1 MMGMSKMKINEK
13 PIGEFIKK
21 HKIDWRDEWVQ
32 VGVVLEEAKELRE
45 AVLQYGGY
53 QTKEKAADVI
63 IAIMVL
69 AELQGWLGELPAL
82 VASRMEENLEKPAG
96 EKVRKA

>member
-1 MMGMSKMKINEK
+1 MQIDEK
-13 PIGEFIKK
+13 TIEEFVEK
-21 HKIDWRDEWVQ
+21 HNMDWRDEWMQ

-45 AVLQYGGY
+45 VVIQYGGH
-53 QTKEKAADVI
+53 QTKVEAADVI

-69 AELQGWLGELPAL
+69 AQLKGWLGELPEL
-82 VASRMEENLEKPAG
+82 VAKKMEENLKKPVGRKSG